1 MSATNGPGNNK
12 DKSELPTELMEQIVS
27 RENMTAA
34 YVRVLS
40 NRGSCGIDGMTV
52 EELKEH
58 LKANWSKLK
67 GSLLEGRYNPSPVR
81 VVMIPKPGGGERM
94 LGIPTVTDRML
105 QQAIHQVLSPYYE
118 ATFSDWSY
126 GFRVGRSAH
135 QALRKARAH
144 MRKGRRWIV
153 DMDLSKF
160 FDEVNHQKLLSK
172 LSKRIKDR
180 RVIHLIDRYLRSG
193 LMINGIEQARIKG
206 TPQGSPLSPLLS
218 NIVLDELDKELEK
231 RGHYFVRYADDFQ
244 IYVKTHRSAE
254 RVMKSLSDFIEKKL
268 KLKVNKAKSRIDRPW
283 KRKFLGYSF
292 TNHKEIKLK
301 PAKESIKRFKNK
313 VKVRM
318 RKGKGRNVEQYVKE
332 DLNPLL
338 IGWMSYFSLSEV
350 RGFTE
355 ELDSWIK
362 RHLRKI
368 LWRQMKR
375 NWKRRTTLI
384 ARGLSEERAVMS
396 TFNQRGPWWNSGAS
410 HMNMAFPNRYFEK
423 LDLASLQQW
432 HIQYR
437 LLFTNSKNR
446 RDT

>member
-1 MSATNGPGNNK
+1 MSATNEPGNNK
-12 DKSELPTELMEQIVS
+12 DKSELPTELIEQIVS

-34 YVRVLS
+34 YERVVS
-40 NRGSCGIDGMTV
+40 NQGSCGIDGMTV
-52 EELKEH
+52 EDLKDD
-58 LKANWSKLK
+58 LKANWSNLK
-67 GSLLEGRYNPSPVR
+67 GAMLEDRYDPSPVR
-81 VVMIPKPGGGERM
+81 VVLIPKPGGGERI

-118 ATFSDWSY
+118 STFSDWSY

-135 QALRKARAH
+135 QALRQARTH
-144 MRKGRRWIV
+144 MRTGRRWVV

-180 RVIHLIDRYLRSG
+180 RVIHLIERYLRSG
-193 LMINGIEQARIKG
+193 MMINGIEQARNKG

-218 NIVLDELDKELEK
+218 NIVLDELDRELEK

-254 RVMKSLSDFIEKKL
+254 RVMNSLSAYIEKQL
-268 KLKVNKAKSRIDRPW
+268 KLKVNKAKSRIARPW
-283 KRKFLGYSF
+283 KRQFLGYSF
-292 TNHKEIKLK
+292 TYHKAIKLK
-301 PAKESIKRFKNK
+301 PSNASIKRFKNK
-313 VKVRM
+313 VKARM
-318 RKGKGRNVEQYVKE
+318 RKGKGRNIEQFVKE

-350 RGFTE
+350 RSFTE

-410 HMNMAFPNRYFEK
+410 HMNRAFPNRYFENM
-423 LDLASLQQW
+423 DLVSLQVL
-432 HIQYR
+432 HTRYR
-437 LLFTNSKNR
+437 LLLNNSKNR